1 MRLSSHQLVM
11 WKLPRLIG
19 LQQERSCSTAGM
31 EWHGIPVPSF
41 EGFAGCHMDPSE
53 RWAQV
58 GEDDWA
64 DGSSWLEMIGPAH
77 PSGYCPASL
86 YLAGWELPVL
96 LPAKPW

>member
-1 MRLSSHQLVM
+1 
-11 WKLPRLIG
+11 
-19 LQQERSCSTAGM
+19 
-31 EWHGIPVPSF
+31 
-41 EGFAGCHMDPSE
+41 MDPSE
-53 RWAQV
+53 SWAQV
-58 GEDDWA
+58 GEDDWG